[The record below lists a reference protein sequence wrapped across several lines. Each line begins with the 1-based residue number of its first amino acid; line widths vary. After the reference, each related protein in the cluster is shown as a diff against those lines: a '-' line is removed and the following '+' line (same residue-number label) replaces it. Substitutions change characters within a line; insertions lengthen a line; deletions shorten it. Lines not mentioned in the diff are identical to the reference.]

1 MTSTIDFPCPAIR
14 SGINV
19 VVTPGDNIL
28 NCAAAWQNIA
38 EELSSESETDD
49 SDSGDNGAEINAIQR
64 MNAASSPIV
73 EETVRCEFEARGTRE
88 VPVNETGFVTE
99 VLVYTDRQ
107 LKKRAKR
114 SKKKIKVTHCKL
126 AGQLNKKNVLTYALK
141 KPSKCRRTEFC
152 NSAQLKTTVTVQGH
166 WSHKSFWCLC
176 SYTTDGPGGRKIE
189 KCTGQNIWKSFA
201 QKSGNCICWV
211 RKIKKNTKRVLPKCS
226 RLLPKKIRKNSAYL
240 LKMTSEQKSTNSRQ
254 PEEKKDGTSNGQKQK
269 TTDDVYAT
277 FLKAL
282 ATDQPNLL
290 PAKALQLTLEH
301 FPTESNPQRPS
312 DLAIKSK
319 FSYYKRCVKQKTNI
333 EPK

>member
-1 MTSTIDFPCPAIR
+1 
-14 SGINV
+14 
-19 VVTPGDNIL
+19 
-28 NCAAAWQNIA
+28 
-38 EELSSESETDD
+38 
-49 SDSGDNGAEINAIQR
+49 

-73 EETVRCEFEARGTRE
+73 EKTVCCEFEARGTRE

-141 KPSKCRRTEFC
+141 KPSKCRRMEFC
-152 NSAQLKTTVTVQGH
+152 NSTQLKTTVTVQGH

-176 SYTTDGPGGRKIE
+176 SYTTDGPGGRKME

-211 RKIKKNTKRVLPKCS
+211 RKIKKKHKKSPAQMLEIITQKNPKEFCLPSENDIRAEINKLQTT
-226 RLLPKKIRKNSAYL
+226 RKK
-240 LKMTSEQKSTNSRQ
+240 
-254 PEEKKDGTSNGQKQK
+254 KKDGTSTGQKQK

-290 PAKALQLTLEH
+290 PAKALQLTLEN
-301 FPTESNPQRPS
+301 FPTESNPQRPY